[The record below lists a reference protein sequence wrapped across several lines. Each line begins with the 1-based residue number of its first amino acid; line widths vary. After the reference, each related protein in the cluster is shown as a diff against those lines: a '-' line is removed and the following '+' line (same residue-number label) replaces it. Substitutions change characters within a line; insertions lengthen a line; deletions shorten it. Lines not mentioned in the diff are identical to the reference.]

1 MNGVEEWEAMTS
13 AERAARL
20 YYYAALASPTW
31 AKEIDPRL
39 IPFGIALREAFDT
52 VRRQDAEK
60 KKNAIKEDHNVG
72 YEDSNDDLS
81 YGFPRSKLGR
91 DYILWRLTR
100 IDEKLDLLTE
110 VAIRLQSRLEIIGL
124 AANAKTPPST
134 TSLEG
139 LLHLIEGNT
148 PDRCGLNS
156 LRRAGIKTVEDVL
169 AKEPRQLLA
178 IRGFGK
184 NALANL
190 EAQLESKGYSRE
202 D

>member
-1 MNGVEEWEAMTS
+1 VFLLCCWGGIYYTPHHNTNHNRYKKTVRRRITTTIEENHNMNGVEEWEAMTS
-13 AERAARL
+13 AERAARI
-20 YYYAALASPTW
+20 YHYAALASRTW

-110 VAIRLQSRLEIIGL
+110 IAIRLQSRLEIIADGSQFQCDFFPGEVDQD
-124 AANAKTPPST
+124 A
-134 TSLEG
+134 
-139 LLHLIEGNT
+139 
-148 PDRCGLNS
+148 
-156 LRRAGIKTVEDVL
+156 
-169 AKEPRQLLA
+169 
-178 IRGFGK
+178 
-184 NALANL
+184 
-190 EAQLESKGYSRE
+190 
-202 D
+202 

>member
-60 KKNAIKEDHNVG
+60 NKNADLMDTLETIK
-72 YEDSNDDLS
+72 LS
-81 YGFPRSKLGR
+81 
-91 DYILWRLTR
+91 
-100 IDEKLDLLTE
+100 
-110 VAIRLQSRLEIIGL
+110 V
-124 AANAKTPPST
+124 
-134 TSLEG
+134 
-139 LLHLIEGNT
+139 
-148 PDRCGLNS
+148 
-156 LRRAGIKTVEDVL
+156 
-169 AKEPRQLLA
+169 
-178 IRGFGK
+178 
-184 NALANL
+184 ANL
-190 EAQLESKGYSRE
+190 EAQLGSKGYSRE